1 LSPSKIVINK
11 LTRCFFLC
19 SEAADQEYESDDA
32 DEREDDEDELE
43 EGEDREAEETIS
55 KAGSLEDL
63 AEEARRDVG
72 LSPG

>member
-1 LSPSKIVINK
+1 
-11 LTRCFFLC
+11 LC
-19 SEAADQEYESDDA
+19 SEATEQEHESDDA
-32 DEREDDEDELE
+32 EEGEDDEDELE
-43 EGEDREAEETIS
+43 EGEDRDAEETIS